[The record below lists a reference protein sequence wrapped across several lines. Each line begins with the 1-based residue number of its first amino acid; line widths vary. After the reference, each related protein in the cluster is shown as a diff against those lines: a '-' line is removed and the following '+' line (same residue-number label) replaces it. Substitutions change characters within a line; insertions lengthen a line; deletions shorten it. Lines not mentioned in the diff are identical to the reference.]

1 MRIKKEYTIEV
12 INDKIR
18 KYCSIQE
25 RCISDVLNKISTWG
39 LNQEEIDK
47 LIDKLFCEGFINED
61 RFAKVFCR
69 GKFNINGWGIQKIKH
84 ELRKKNISE
93 INIKNAIRIIKKN
106 EYLEVLEKLINRKE
120 RSIKDTDVF
129 TKRNKIARFL
139 LQRGFESEIV
149 WQKIKEK
156 KDD

>member
-39 LNQEEIDK
+39 VKQKEIDK
-47 LIDKLFCEGFINED
+47 LIDNLFSEGFINED

-69 GKFNINGWGIQKIKH
+69 GKFNINRWGIQKIKH

-120 RSIKDTDVF
+120 RSIKDTDIF

>member
-47 LIDKLFCEGFINED
+47 LIDKLFSEGFINED

-93 INIKNAIRIIKKN
+93 ININNAVKIIKKN
-106 EYLEVLEKLINRKE
+106 EYIEVLDKLINRKE
-120 RSIKDTDVF
+120 KSIKDNNIF
-129 TKRNKIARFL
+129 TKRNKLARFL

-149 WQKIKEK
+149 WQKIKEQK
-156 KDD
+156 ND

>member
-25 RCISDVLNKISTWG
+25 RCISDILNKISTWG
-39 LNQEEIDK
+39 LNQKEIDK
-47 LIDKLFCEGFINED
+47 LIDKLFSEGFINED

-93 INIKNAIRIIKKN
+93 INIKNAIRIIKKH

-120 RSIKDTDVF
+120 RSIKDTDIF

-149 WQKIKEK
+149 WQKIKEQ